1 MTCAFYCIWT
11 TRLSCGTNSQR
22 QTVASWL
29 VSSYQ
34 LWAVWPEGGSV
45 GALPACRESAVER
58 LVALCSEMQP
68 GRKLN
73 RQAQERQKGILWAA
87 FIHVL
92 VSVSNNSALPFIGK
106 RSRNQEEI
114 LEPQGFILW
123 LHNLEEKKT
132 HLSFFLQSTETDN
145 FTSHPIHLTSL
156 LSVLL
161 PFFSFSLL
169 VLSLVLILGA
179 FLFAVAAIFVCLLGQ
194 DLRVSN
200 AEAPGVLSWGLST
213 TWHQCLLQNLALDA

>member
-29 VSSYQ
+29 VSSYR

-58 LVALCSEMQP
+58 LASLCSEMQP

-123 LHNLEEKKT
+123 LHNLEEKKKNT
-132 HLSFFLQSTETDN
+132 SVSFYGTLKQTTSPVIPFTELPSFLSYFPSSPSPFLSCLWSSSWVLFFLLLLL
-145 FTSHPIHLTSL
+145 F
-156 LSVLL
+156 LSVC
-161 PFFSFSLL
+161 SARTS
-169 VLSLVLILGA
+169 
-179 FLFAVAAIFVCLLGQ
+179 
-194 DLRVSN
+194 
-200 AEAPGVLSWGLST
+200 E
-213 TWHQCLLQNLALDA
+213 